1 MSEAP
6 RGKSARSGGTVKT
19 AGFIVALFAAS
30 MFSAGGVPAD
40 DTIHSGTVIYT
51 KNAGNYTYIRL
62 MEEGKKVWLA
72 TTPLQVSVGDPVEY
86 TGGDVMEKFESKA
99 MKKTFD
105 EIRFVTRI
113 RVVKDGSAPDNQAT
127 ASIAAYPTGGPKG
140 GLTEGAKDAPKKSPV
155 VAVPQKGEVKK
166 AEKGKTVEE
175 IFAGR
180 EQLKDRPVTLRGKV
194 IKASR
199 NILKK
204 NWITLSD
211 GTGTAPDDRIVA
223 VTTDYVASGV
233 TATVKGVV
241 RTNVNLGGGYK
252 YMVLID
258 EAEFAN

>member
-1 MSEAP
+1 M
-6 RGKSARSGGTVKT
+6 KTVR
-19 AGFIVALFAAS
+19 FIVALLAVLSVAVPEL
-30 MFSAGGVPAD
+30 SAEE
-40 DTIHSGTVIYT
+40 TIHAGTVIYT

-62 MEEGKKVWLA
+62 KEAGREIWLA
-72 TTPLQVSVGDPVEY
+72 TSPIQVSVGDPIEY
-86 TGGDVMEKFESKA
+86 MGGDVMKKFESKA

-113 RVVKDGSAPDNQAT
+113 RVVKNVSLPDNHAM
-127 ASIAAYPTGGPKG
+127 ASISHPTSGSKD

-155 VAVPQKGEVKK
+155 VAVPQKGEIKK
-166 AEKGKTVEE
+166 GEKDNTVEE

-194 IKASR
+194 IKVSR

-223 VTTDYVASGV
+223 VTTDLVPLGDV
-233 TATVKGVV
+233 ATVTGTLK
-241 RTNVNLGGGYK
+241 TNVNLGAGYK
-252 YMVLID
+252 YKVLID
-258 EAEFAN
+258 DAEFAK